1 MTNGELNILI
11 VAEDGPIAAEIAK
24 ELLLDMQADLA
35 IVSTLDEARSIV
47 AESNFDVIL
56 TAGSLVDGEGVSLAA
71 DVDVTAPVIV
81 FLNHATDTEQALD
94 LIRRGAADVLP
105 HPLDMNCVIESARRV
120 GGNHKVARTSARR
133 TKRLRTM
140 TSRLVR
146 DRRELRRR
154 VDLIC
159 RDLVSAYQ
167 RLAEKVVDVRQG
179 VSGAESN

>member
-11 VAEDGPIAAEIAK
+11 VAEDGPVAAEIAK

-35 IVSTLDEARSIV
+35 IVSTLDEARTISS
-47 AESNFDVIL
+47 ESNFDVIL
-56 TAGSLVDGEGVSLAA
+56 AADSLVDGEGVSLAGDA
-71 DVDVTAPVIV
+71 TAPVVV
-81 FLNHATDTEQALD
+81 FLNKTTDTDLALD

-105 HPLDMNCVIESARRV
+105 HPLDMNCLIESARRV
-120 GGNHKVARTSARR
+120 GGNHKIARTSARR
-133 TKRLRTM
+133 AKRLRTM